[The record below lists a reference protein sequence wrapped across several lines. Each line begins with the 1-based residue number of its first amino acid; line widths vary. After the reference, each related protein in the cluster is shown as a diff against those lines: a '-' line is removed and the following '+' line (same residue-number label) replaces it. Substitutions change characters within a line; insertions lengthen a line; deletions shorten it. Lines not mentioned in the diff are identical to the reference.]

1 MSTKKL
7 LFAKFLEE
15 EILLEQGRLLFALL
29 NTFSSEGYQI
39 RLFNN
44 LPEDRLSKYGQLGF

>member
-1 MSTKKL
+1 MSAKKL

-29 NTFSSEGYQI
+29 NTFSSEGYQV

-44 LPEDRLSKYGQLGF
+44 LS